1 MIILV
6 GKHPLTQI
14 RYAGFSHE
22 KLEELAMWRWSIPIR
37 ARCRSHDFLPRTSV
51 SLFLHK
57 TAASQLGEPKVWV
70 KNLPMSAASVPASTC
85 QHCRMG
91 KKRSCCLHW
100 SWRTEQGLKVHVALV
115 LDRVFW
121 LHPHASGSTISWNPC
136 HLVHWNWWHAERS
149 SPGNHWWRPHG
160 SLTWHW
166 HTSASPAGGEPGP
179 SGIIGTNISAIGVTV
194 CQRLWH
200 PKLLTFVN
208 KLYHRC

>member
-1 MIILV
+1 MIFPWKV
-6 GKHPLTQI
+6 GGVGHVKMIYPHSGALSEPWLPAKDKCEPFPPQNCGVPTWWAQ
-14 RYAGFSHE
+14 GVG
-22 KLEELAMWRWSIPIR
+22 EESPHLGSQ
-37 ARCRSHDFLPRTSV
+37 RTS
-51 SLFLHK
+51 
-57 TAASQLGEPKVWV
+57 
-70 KNLPMSAASVPASTC
+70 